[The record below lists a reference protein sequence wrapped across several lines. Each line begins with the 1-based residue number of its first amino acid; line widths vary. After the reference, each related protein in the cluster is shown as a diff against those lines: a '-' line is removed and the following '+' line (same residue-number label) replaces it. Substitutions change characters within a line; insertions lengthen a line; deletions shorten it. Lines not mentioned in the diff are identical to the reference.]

1 VRPTLKKLLASA
13 LAAAL
18 LITPLPVRASDAL
31 GHDLAARDTSLA
43 QSVQLADGTFWS
55 DSHSDL
61 RQENYVVYTPGGR
74 VTPLVTY
81 GETSRSL
88 TTVLN
93 AAKDQEAQGMRVVAG
108 INGDYYGVQH
118 GIPLGTTMSDGVLRN
133 ISCDPY
139 YAVGFRT
146 DGSALIGDPQLSI
159 HATVNGG
166 DIFGLYS
173 FNHVRQS
180 DYGVFLYDHNFN
192 ARHTTG
198 TSESG
203 IDVLCAAEN
212 GALTIGGTLTLRVVE
227 VLPDAVDTEVP
238 EGMYVLSVNHKASPA
253 YTAPILALQ
262 SGDQIDVLVTANAGS
277 AWNEC
282 VNLIG
287 APELLVKDGEVQS
300 GLPTGSAP
308 RTAIGQRPNGSLI
321 FYTIDGRQAGYS
333 IGATLTAVAMR
344 LTELGCVTAVALDGG
359 GSTTLVATMPNETA
373 ARVVN
378 TPSEGSSR
386 AVSNHILLVEPNTA
400 SNRLDHIYLASGA
413 LKALPGAQIP
423 LTAAAIDTNDLPMPS
438 PRITYRADKGSVSTD
453 GVFTAPDKAGTAKIT
468 ASYNGKSATAE
479 IEIAEPERIVLKR
492 SGSVITSLT
501 VAPNSEVALTAEGIA
516 NHLPLAG
523 DNSCFTWHFEGDG
536 VTLLTDSYTLRAGSD
551 AGAGTLTVSCGK
563 ASVSIPV
570 TVGVVPPQLLNGFE
584 AAFEPITDIAAPIE
598 GEPAAEHAEPLLI
611 LSRATDA
618 AHVHNGKASG
628 RLDYTLDGQKAVRL
642 PLIDSIAPEYSVLTL
657 WVFGDGS
664 NAAITAI
671 TDAGLAPAVSLAFTG
686 WKQLSFPLPDGAKTI
701 TGLAMAGGQAVSGTI
716 WLDQLVLS
724 DSPKLDEAAPELTL
738 ALDAETNTLTGR
750 AFDTVNGATLP
761 TLRLTYDGKAL
772 AHSFDARTGAIRAT
786 LPAYDGKAHYVTLTA
801 GDTAGNLTRKSI
813 YIPAGES
820 LAPAFPD
827 LEGHWSN
834 PSAEYLKRT
843 GLSIGDDM
851 GLYRPDA
858 NITRQEFATMLYRYL
873 APTQD
878 FSDVKLPF
886 DDVEKI
892 GDWALDAAR
901 AMYAVGIVNGS
912 KEASGAL
919 NYNPQSNITRQEAVT
934 MLGRLL
940 DKGYAVGELPYAD
953 AAAVSDWAAEHV
965 SILGTAGVFE
975 EFVTD
980 TFDPLRPLTRGEMAS
995 MLLRIN

>member
-1 VRPTLKKLLASA
+1 MRPTFKKLLASA

-18 LITPLPVRASDAL
+18 LITPLPVHASDAL
-31 GHDLAARDTSLA
+31 GHDLAARDTALA

-88 TTVLN
+88 TTVLS
-93 AAKDQEAQGMRVVAG
+93 AAQEQEAQGMRVVAG

-118 GIPLGTTMSDGVLRN
+118 GIPLGTTMSGGVLRN

-139 YAVGFRT
+139 YAVGFRA
-146 DGSALIGDPQLSI
+146 DGSAMIGDPQLAI
-159 HATVNGG
+159 HATVNNGES
-166 DIFGLYS
+166 FGLYS

-203 IDVLCAAEN
+203 VDVLCVVES

-227 VLPDAVDTEVP
+227 VLPDTVDTEVP
-238 EGMYVLSVNHKASPA
+238 EGMYVLSVNHKASTA

-262 SGDQIDVLVTANAGS
+262 SGDRIDVLVTANAGS
-277 AWNEC
+277 EWNEC

-300 GLPTGSAP
+300 GLPTGTAP

-344 LTELGCVTAVALDGG
+344 LAELGCVTAVALDGG

-378 TPSEGSSR
+378 APSEGSAR

-400 SNRLDHIYLASGA
+400 SNRLDHIYLAASA

-423 LTAAAIDTNDLPMPS
+423 LTAAAIDTNDLPMAS
-438 PRITYRADKGSVSTD
+438 ARITYRADKGSVSTD
-453 GVFTAPDKAGTAKIT
+453 GVFTAPDKTGTARIT
-468 ASYNGKSATAE
+468 ASYNGRSATAE
-479 IEIAEPERIVLKR
+479 IEITEPERIVLKR
-492 SGSVITSLT
+492 NGSAITSLT
-501 VAPNSEVALTAEGIA
+501 IAPNSEVTLTAEGVA
-516 NHLPLAG
+516 NHLALSG
-523 DNSCFTWHFEGDG
+523 DNRCFTWQYEGDG
-536 VTLLTDSYTLRAGSD
+536 VTLLSDGYTLRAGSD

-570 TVGVVPPQLLNGFE
+570 TVGVVPPQLINGFE
-584 AAFEPITDIAAPIE
+584 AAFEPITDVIAPVE
-598 GEPAAEHAEPLLI
+598 GDPAATVADPLLT

-628 RLDYTLDGQKAVRL
+628 RLDYALDGQKAVRL
-642 PLIDSIAPEYSVLTL
+642 PLSYSIAPEYNVLTL
-657 WVFGDGS
+657 WVYSDGT
-664 NAAITAI
+664 NAAITVI
-671 TDAGLAPAVSLAFTG
+671 TDAGLASAVSLAFTG
-686 WKQLSFPLPDGAKTI
+686 WKQLSFSLPEGAKTI

-716 WLDQLVLS
+716 WLDQLLLS
-724 DSPKLDEAAPELTL
+724 DSLKFDEAAPELSLTL
-738 ALDAETNTLTGR
+738 DTETNTLTGR
-750 AFDTVNGATLP
+750 AFDAVNGATLP
-761 TLRLTYDGKAL
+761 TLRLAYDGNAL

-801 GDTAGNLTRKSI
+801 GDTAGNLTRKSV
-813 YIPAGES
+813 YIPADEA

-843 GLSIGDDM
+843 GLSIGDDR

-878 FSDVKLPF
+878 FSGVTLPF
-886 DDVEKI
+886 DDVEQI

-912 KEASGAL
+912 KLATGELLYLPAA
-919 NYNPQSNITRQEAVT
+919 NITRQEAVT

-953 AAAVSDWAAEHV
+953 ADAVSDWAAEHV

-980 TFDPLRPLTRGEMAS
+980 VFDPLRPLTRGEMAS

>member
-1 VRPTLKKLLASA
+1 MKPTLKKLLAAA

-18 LITPLPVRASDAL
+18 LIAPIPVRASDAL
-31 GHDLAARDTSLA
+31 GHDLAARDTALA
-43 QSVQLADGTFWS
+43 KSVRLADGTFWS

-61 RQENYVVYTPGGR
+61 RRENYVVYTPGAR

-88 TTVLN
+88 TTVLS
-93 AAKDQEAQGMRVVAG
+93 AAQEQEAQGMRVVAG

-118 GIPLGTTMSDGVLRN
+118 GIPIGTTMSGGVLRN

-139 YAVGFRT
+139 CAVGFRA
-146 DGSALIGDPQLSI
+146 DGSAMIGDPQFAI
-159 HATVNGG
+159 HATVNEG
-166 DIFGLYS
+166 DRFGLYA

-180 DYGVFLYDHNFN
+180 DYGVFLYDHSFN

-203 IDVLCAAEN
+203 VEVLCAAES

-238 EGMYVLSVNHKASPA
+238 EGMYILSANHKASAA
-253 YTAPILALQ
+253 YTAPLLALQ
-262 SGDQIDVLVTANAGS
+262 SGDRIDVLVTANAGS
-277 AWNEC
+277 EWNDC

-287 APELLVKDGEVQS
+287 APELLVKDGAVQS

-308 RTAIGQRPNGSLI
+308 RTAIGQRADGSLI

-333 IGATLTAVAMR
+333 IGATLTAVGMR
-344 LTELGCVTAVALDGG
+344 LAELGCVTAVALDGG

-378 TPSEGSSR
+378 VPSEGSAR
-386 AVSNHILLVEPNTA
+386 AVSNHILLVAPNTA
-400 SNRLDHIYLASGA
+400 SGTQDHIYLAPA
-413 LKALPGAQIP
+413 AQRALPGAQIP
-423 LTAAAIDTNDLPMPS
+423 LTAAAIDANDLPMDAK
-438 PRITYRADKGSVSTD
+438 RITYRADKGSVSAD
-453 GVFTAPDKAGTAKIT
+453 GVFTAPDKAGSVKVT
-468 ASYNGKSATAE
+468 ASCSGQSATAE
-479 IEIAEPERIVLKR
+479 IEITEPERIVLKR
-492 SGSVITSLT
+492 SGSAISALT
-501 VAPNSEVALTAEGIA
+501 ISPNSDVTLTAEGVA
-516 NHLPLAG
+516 NHLTLAG
-523 DNSCFTWHFEGDG
+523 DNRCFTWQYEGDG
-536 VTLLTDSYTLRAGSD
+536 VTILSDGWTLRAGED

-570 TVGVVPPQLLNGFE
+570 TVGVVPPKLLSDFE
-584 AAFEPITDIAAPIE
+584 AAFEPVTDVVAPAE
-598 GEPAAEHAEPLLI
+598 GEASADPAEPLLT
-611 LSRATDA
+611 LSHAADA

-628 RLDYTLDGQKAVRL
+628 RLDYALDGQRAVRL
-642 PLIDSIAPEYSVLTL
+642 PLSYPVAPEYSAISL
-657 WVFGDGS
+657 WVLGDGG
-664 NAAITAI
+664 NTALTMI

-686 WKQLSFPLPDGAKTI
+686 WQQLFFPLPAGAKTI
-701 TGLAMAGGQAVSGTI
+701 TGLAMAGGEAARGTI
-716 WLDQLVLS
+716 WLDQLVLGYGKA
-724 DSPKLDEAAPELTL
+724 DVAAPELTL
-738 ALDAETNTLTGR
+738 TLDAETNALTGR
-750 AFDTVNGATLP
+750 AFDAVNGAALP
-761 TLRLTYDGKAL
+761 TLRLAYDGKAL
-772 AHSFDARTGAIRAT
+772 AHSFDARTGAIHAA

-801 GDTAGNLTRKSI
+801 GDTAGNLARRSV
-813 YIPAGES
+813 YLPAGES

-827 LEGHWSN
+827 LAGHWSN

-843 GLSIGDDM
+843 GLSIGDEK
-851 GLYRPDA
+851 GNYRPDA

-878 FSDVKLPF
+878 FSDVALPF
-886 DDVEKI
+886 DDVEQI

-901 AMYAVGIVNGS
+901 AMYAVGVVNGS

-919 NYNPQSNITRQEAVT
+919 NYKPQSNITRQEAVT

-940 DKGYAVGELPYAD
+940 DKGYAVGELPYTDAD
-953 AAAVSDWAAEHV
+953 AVSGWASEHV
-965 SILGTAGVFE
+965 SILGAAGVFE

-980 TFDPLRPLTRGEMAS
+980 AFEPLRPLTRGEMAS

>member
-1 VRPTLKKLLASA
+1 MKPTLKKLLAAA

-18 LITPLPVRASDAL
+18 LIAPIPVRASDAL
-31 GHDLAARDTSLA
+31 GHDLAARDTALA
-43 QSVQLADGTFWS
+43 KSVRLADGTFWS

-61 RQENYVVYTPGGR
+61 RRENYVVYTPGAR

-88 TTVLN
+88 TTVLS
-93 AAKDQEAQGMRVVAG
+93 AAQEQEAQGMRVVAG

-118 GIPLGTTMSDGVLRN
+118 GIPIGTTMSGGVLRN

-139 YAVGFRT
+139 CAVGFRA
-146 DGSALIGDPQLSI
+146 DGSAMIGDPQFAI
-159 HATVNGG
+159 HATVNEG
-166 DIFGLYS
+166 DRFGLYA

-180 DYGVFLYDHNFN
+180 DYGVFLYDHSFN

-203 IDVLCAAEN
+203 VEVLCAAES

-238 EGMYVLSVNHKASPA
+238 EGMYILSANHKASAA
-253 YTAPILALQ
+253 YTAPLLALQ
-262 SGDQIDVLVTANAGS
+262 SGDRIDVLVTANAGS
-277 AWNEC
+277 EWNDC

-308 RTAIGQRPNGSLI
+308 RTAIGQRPNGSLV

-333 IGATLTAVAMR
+333 IGATLTAVGMR
-344 LTELGCVTAVALDGG
+344 LAELGCVTAVALDGG
-359 GSTTLVATMPNETA
+359 GSTTLVATMPNETS

-400 SNRLDHIYLASGA
+400 SNRLDHIYLAASA

-423 LTAAAIDTNDLPMPS
+423 LTAAAIDTNDLPMAAN
-438 PRITYRADKGSVSTD
+438 RFTYRTDKGSVSSD
-453 GVFTAPDKAGTAKIT
+453 GVFTAPDKTGTAKVT
-468 ASYNGKSATAE
+468 ASYNGRSATAE
-479 IEIAEPERIVLKR
+479 IEIAEPERIVLR
-492 SGSVITSLT
+492 RNGSAITSLT
-501 VAPNSEVALTAEGIA
+501 IAPNSDVTLTAEGVA
-516 NHLPLAG
+516 NHLTLSG
-523 DNSCFTWHFEGDG
+523 DNRCFTWQYEGDG
-536 VTLLTDSYTLRAGSD
+536 VSILSDGYTLRAGD
-551 AGAGTLTVSCGK
+551 AAGAGTLAVSCGK

-570 TVGVVPPQLLNGFE
+570 TVGVVPPTLLNGFE
-584 AAFEPITDIAAPIE
+584 AAFEPITDVAAPAE
-598 GEPAAEHAEPLLI
+598 GEPAEEIAEPLLT

-628 RLDYTLDGQKAVRL
+628 RLDYALDGQKAVRL
-642 PLIDSIAPEYSVLTL
+642 PLSYSVAPEYNVLTL
-657 WVFGDGS
+657 WVYSDGT
-664 NAAITAI
+664 NTAITVI
-671 TDAGLAPAVSLAFTG
+671 TDAGLASAVSLAFTG
-686 WKQLSFPLPDGAKTI
+686 WKQLSFPLPDNAKTI
-701 TGLAMAGGQAVSGTI
+701 TGLAMAGGQAVSGTV

-724 DSPKLDEAAPELTL
+724 DSLRFDEAAPELSLT
-738 ALDAETNTLTGR
+738 LDAETNTLTGR
-750 AFDTVNGATLP
+750 AFDAVNGAALP
-761 TLRLTYDGKAL
+761 TLRLAYDGKAL
-772 AHSFDARTGAIRAT
+772 AHSFDSRTGAIRAT

-801 GDTAGNLTRKSI
+801 GDAAGNLTRKSI
-813 YIPAGES
+813 YIPAGEL

-843 GLSIGDDM
+843 GLSIGDDK

-873 APTQD
+873 APAQD

-886 DDVEKI
+886 DDVEQI

-919 NYNPQSNITRQEAVT
+919 NYKPQSNITRQEAVT

-940 DKGYAVGELPYAD
+940 DKGYAVGKLPYAD
-953 AAAVSDWAAEHV
+953 AAAVSDWASEHV
-965 SILGTAGVFE
+965 SVLGAAGAFE

-980 TFDPLRPLTRGEMAS
+980 IFDPLRPLTRGEMAS